1 MFDRSKIRKVAV
13 IGAGVSGLTCA
24 WLLNKDYDVQVF
36 ELDKR
41 PGGHTRTIE
50 IERGADA
57 GTGVDV
63 GFIVMN
69 DKTYPGFHALLKELS
84 VSWRWS
90 DMSFGFEDKQ
100 TGFSFAGRGF
110 RGLFGKMSDL
120 LEKRRWSLYFEIV
133 RFSKLANKA
142 LLNGMAKQL
151 TMQEFCEHVR
161 LSEDVIRS
169 YILPMG
175 AAIWSCPA
183 ELILKFPAEYFLGF
197 FKNHGLLSLK
207 DRPRWQTVVGGSH
220 AYVKKITAALEGK
233 LHLSSGVKLVSRE
246 QESVKVVTENG
257 AVEFFDAV
265 IFACHANQV
274 LPILAD
280 PSDEEKQVFQNWRY
294 ERNEICLH
302 TDTSILPENPNYW
315 ASWNFIRDHK
325 AQQPLLRVTYDMNRL
340 QGLNTQHRYLVS
352 LNCGS
357 MIKEECKLAV
367 FEFDHPHYD
376 FSSLAS
382 QASIPKLNGQRQT
395 WYCGSYCGYGFHEDA
410 VQSALRVCNDFG
422 CFLKY
427 QS

>member
-1 MFDRSKIRKVAV
+1 MFDHAKVKKIAI

-24 WLLNKDYDVQVF
+24 WLLNKNYEVQIF
-36 ELDKR
+36 ELER
-41 PGGHTRTIE
+41 RAGGHTKTIQ
-50 IERGADA
+50 IDGGPDA

-69 DKTYPGFHALLKELS
+69 DKTYPGFHALLKELA
-84 VSWRWS
+84 VEWRWS
-90 DMSFGFEDKQ
+90 DMSFGYEDKQ

-110 RGLFGKMSDL
+110 QGLFGKASDL
-120 LEKRRWSLYFEIV
+120 IEKRRWQLYFEIL
-133 RFSKLANKA
+133 RFSKAANNA
-142 LLNGMAKQL
+142 LINGMAKQL

-161 LSEDVIRS
+161 LSKDVLRS

-183 ELILKFPAEYFLGF
+183 DLILNFPAEYFIGF

-220 AYVKKITAALEGK
+220 AYVKKITAALDNK
-233 LHLSSGVKLVSRE
+233 LRLGSAVRLVERNQDGVKITIENNTV
-246 QESVKVVTENG
+246 ESY
-257 AVEFFDAV
+257 DAV

-274 LPILAD
+274 LPLLAA
-280 PSDEEKQVFQNWRY
+280 PSDGERTAFQDWRY

-302 TDTSILPENPNYW
+302 TDISILPDNPNYW
-315 ASWNFIRDHK
+315 ASWNFIRDDHSE
-325 AQQPLLRVTYDMNRL
+325 QSLLRVTYDMNRL
-340 QGLNTQHRYLVS
+340 QGLKTQERYLVS
-352 LNCGS
+352 LNCGN
-357 MIKEECKLAV
+357 MIKEERKLAV
-367 FEFDHPHYD
+367 LDFEHPHYD

-382 QASIPKLNGQRQT
+382 QAAIPLLNGQQQT
-395 WYCGSYCGYGFHEDA
+395 WFCGSYCGYGFHEDA

-422 CFLKY
+422 CTLKY